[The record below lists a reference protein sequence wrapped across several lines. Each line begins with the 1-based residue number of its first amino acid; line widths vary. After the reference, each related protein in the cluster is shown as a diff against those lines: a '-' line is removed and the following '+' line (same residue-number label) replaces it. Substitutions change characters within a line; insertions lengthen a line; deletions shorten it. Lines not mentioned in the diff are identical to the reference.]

1 MVSLQSR
8 SDALR
13 HLAIL
18 PCRTKLVITDSHD
31 VTGGNNDG
39 FTSAY
44 SYLYRTPEGWVLFD
58 ANGSGTVQL
67 VRTIGF
73 RTELQVFSGD
83 AKEPEIAIPFAGLY
97 SGTHPDFPH
106 PYVGEEES
114 AHGSSWCFVP
124 IPFENGCRIVAP
136 EKEESYHFFN
146 VWTHIYTEDTPEWEK
161 AADRVVW
168 STEEG
173 KSAPCSLCSGAAPLD
188 AHGKQVLFE
197 QSTPGLVTSIRLRLP
212 TERRNE
218 TLRDVHLRAFWDGR
232 EAPDVDAP
240 LGLFF
245 GVGYPDDE
253 AIRRMPSYP
262 LGEGEKRVE
271 IPTGRVSPCALPVS
285 EEPDRTLIC
294 RFPMPFDSARI
305 ELVNTSA
312 HAAGEIGWE
321 VAVEPSPATAGLD
334 QRQGRFC
341 ALYRREQGTLPHR
354 DYTVADVR
362 GHGRY
367 VGCVMRMS
375 SRGLDHGL
383 RTVQRLF
390 LEGNARFYVDD
401 SKSFLCGSTGT
412 EEYFNWGW
420 YDMPPKDQVF
430 AYPTHGY
437 TEHTRDSEDHSTMYR
452 FHVTDSVPYYRSF
465 RFDLEHGPEGEIVAD
480 YESVAFLYHLDQ
492 CALALCDA
500 VPVGSTAHHYRSEGV
515 VARQTLTRVYE
526 GNDQVLAR
534 KVDGWL
540 GVAGIS
546 DTVETVSGRAEF
558 AVSVPP
564 ENTGLRIRRR
574 YDGAWQKES
583 ATEEPGGSSVVG
595 AQAALVTID
604 GEDAGTWR
612 LPPRHAREC
621 WMEDEFEVPARL
633 TKGKTSVRVA
643 LKSVGEV
650 PWNAARY
657 WVYAYSE

>member
-1 MVSLQSR
+1 MVPRQSR

-13 HLAIL
+13 HLVLL
-18 PCRTKLVITDSHD
+18 PCRTKLVIADSHD

-44 SYLYRTPEGWVLFD
+44 SYQYRTPEGWVLF
-58 ANGSGTVQL
+58 GTHQSGTVQL
-67 VRTIGF
+67 IRTIGF
-73 RTELQVFSGD
+73 RTALKVFRGDSG
-83 AKEPEIAIPFAGLY
+83 EPDLVIPFAEIY
-97 SGTHPDFPH
+97 SGTHPDFPL

-146 VWTHIYTEDTPEWEK
+146 VWAHIYTEDTPEWEK
-161 AADRVVW
+161 AADRVLW
-168 STEEG
+168 SSEDETAAA
-173 KSAPCSLCSGAAPLD
+173 SPACSGAGSLD
-188 AHGKQVLFE
+188 AHGRQVLFE
-197 QSTPGLVTSIRLRLP
+197 QSTPGLVTSIRVRLP
-212 TERRNE
+212 EERRSE
-218 TLRDVHLRAFWDGR
+218 VLRDVHLRAFWDGR

-253 AIRRMPSYP
+253 ALRRTPSYP
-262 LGEGEKRVE
+262 LGEGEKSVE
-271 IPTGRVSPCALPVS
+271 IPTGRISPCALPVS
-285 EEPDRTLIC
+285 EEPDGTLVC

-312 HAAGEIGWE
+312 HSAGPIAWQLS
-321 VAVEPSPATAGLD
+321 VEPLPEAEP
-334 QRQGRFC
+334 GRKRSRFR
-341 ALYRREQGTLPHR
+341 AIYRREHGTLPHR
-354 DYTVADVR
+354 DYTVAEVR

-390 LEGNARFYVDD
+390 LEGDARFYVDD
-401 SKSFLCGSTGT
+401 AKSFLCGSTGT

-420 YDMPPKDQVF
+420 YDMPPKDEVF

-452 FHVTDSVPYYRSF
+452 FHVTDSMPYYRSL
-465 RFDLEHGPEGEIVAD
+465 RFDIEHGPEGEIVAD
-480 YESVAFLYHLDQ
+480 YESVAFFYHSDE
-492 CALALCDA
+492 CALTLCDT
-500 VPVGSTAHHYRSEGV
+500 VPVGSTAHDYRSDGV
-515 VARQTLTRVYE
+515 VAREALIRVYE

-534 KVDGWL
+534 KADGWL
-540 GVAGIS
+540 DVAGIS
-546 DTVETVSGRAEF
+546 DSVEAISGTAGF
-558 AVSVPP
+558 AVAVPP

-574 YDGAWQKES
+574 YDGAWREES
-583 ATEEPGGSSVVG
+583 ATKEPHGSSVVG
-595 AQAALVTID
+595 EQAARVTVD
-604 GEDAGTWR
+604 GEDAGVWH

-621 WMEDEFEVPARL
+621 WMEDEFEVPSRL
-633 TKGKTSVRVA
+633 TRGKARVRVA
-643 LKSVGEV
+643 LESVGEV

-657 WVYAYSE
+657 WVYAYVG